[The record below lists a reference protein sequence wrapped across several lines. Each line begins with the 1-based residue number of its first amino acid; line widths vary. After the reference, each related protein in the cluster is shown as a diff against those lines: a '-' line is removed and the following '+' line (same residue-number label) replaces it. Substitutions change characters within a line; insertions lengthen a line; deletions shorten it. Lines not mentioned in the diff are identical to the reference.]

1 MNEITRKHARKSAR
15 ILLSAML
22 TLATAGTAIAQSL
35 GTVVAAKQ
43 NPLPVYASPGDAKS
57 TGSVPAAN
65 LPWPIKE
72 SRNEFFKVAV
82 DGRDVWIDSMDVRAD
97 RQSAH
102 RCSKVPG
109 AKDVAG
115 TPGAAG
121 KNC

>member
-1 MNEITRKHARKSAR
+1 MNSITRNKAS
-15 ILLSAML
+15 ILLAGALAM
-22 TLATAGTAIAQSL
+22 AAAGAAMAQGL
-35 GTVVAAKQ
+35 GAVVAAKQ
-43 NPLPVYASPGDAKS
+43 NPLPVYANAGDAKA
-57 TGSVPAAN
+57 TGSVSAAN

-82 DGRDVWIDSMDVRAD
+82 EGRDVWIDSMDVRAD

-102 RCSKVPG
+102 RCAKVPG